1 MHFVYFCCT
10 GDKII
15 LNSPSIIFILHVGS
29 FFLFFRYFVYLNTP
43 SIVSMLWVYIHVI
56 TMNLIKLSPIHCRFL
71 LVLQCPVDHVYLIS
85 QCQNILINLDIY
97 LVAMTKKWYRVYS
110 KAAELNKSW
119 GKHFVDDWEER
130 LLLDTTL
137 LLDPPPPSVAGCWR
151 NNRRDTKRKI
161 NELNERKLK
170 GVLFVWHT
178 NVAAVNT
185 EIKTGN
191 EEC

>member
-15 LNSPSIIFILHVGS
+15 LNSPSIIFILHVGR

-56 TMNLIKLSPIHCRFL
+56 TMNLIKLSPIHCCFL

-97 LVAMTKKWYRVYS
+97 LVAMTKKWYQVYS

-119 GKHFVDDWEER
+119 GGNILWTSGSKKDYCWILPYFW
-130 LLLDTTL
+130 T
-137 LLDPPPPSVAGCWR
+137 PPPSVARCWR
-151 NNRRDTKRKI
+151 NTSNRRDTKRKI
-161 NELNERKLK
+161 NERKLK
-170 GVLFVWHT
+170 GVLVWHT

>member
-137 LLDPPPPSVAGCWR
+137 LLDPPPPFSSGM
-151 NNRRDTKRKI
+151 
-161 NELNERKLK
+161 LK
-170 GVLFVWHT
+170 
-178 NVAAVNT
+178 
-185 EIKTGN
+185 K
-191 EEC
+191 

>member
-1 MHFVYFCCT
+1 MFYFCCI

-56 TMNLIKLSPIHCRFL
+56 TMNLIKLSPIHCCFL

-97 LVAMTKKWYRVYS
+97 LVAMTKKWYQVYS

-119 GKHFVDDWEER
+119 GETFCGRVGRRKIIAGYY
-130 LLLDTTL
+130 LISG
-137 LLDPPPPSVAGCWR
+137 PPPPSVARCWR
-151 NNRRDTKRKI
+151 NTSNRRDTKRKI
-161 NELNERKLK
+161 NERKLK
-170 GVLFVWHT
+170 GVLVWHT